1 MGLCMA
7 NHKNARDGVA
17 LARQAYLYGI
27 GNNGVPLR
35 DRKRLVEMSMVTD
48 ATLGVHIKKWE
59 ADAEK
64 LAKNCQDSSYGMM
77 VKEET
82 VFQHESDVSF
92 LRREADRIKDEVD
105 NVDDIQRGLW
115 DLVQSISEISTSE
128 QIDSLITLIDRY
140 LKKST
145 NRQSLLTVF
154 LSLQKRWQDSSGMTG
169 SIEATVAGMKE
180 VEKQKRLL
188 ELREKHGPE
197 KPDKGG
203 PAHVRD
209 GAIFK
214 R

>member
-1 MGLCMA
+1 MA

-35 DRKRLVEMSMVTD
+35 DRRKLVEIAMVTD
-48 ATLGVHIKKWE
+48 ATLGVHVKKWE
-59 ADAEK
+59 VDAEK
-64 LAKNCQDSSYGMM
+64 LAKNCQDSSYGLR
-77 VKEET
+77 VKQET

-105 NVDDIQRGLW
+105 NVDEIQQKLWGLI
-115 DLVQSISEISTSE
+115 QSISEISSSE
-128 QIDSLITLIDRY
+128 QIDDLTRLVDRY
-140 LKKST
+140 LRKSM
-145 NRQSLLTVF
+145 NRQALLAVF

-180 VEKQKRLL
+180 VEKQKRIA
-188 ELREKHGPE
+188 ELRDKHGPDKLE
-197 KPDKGG
+197 KGG
-203 PAHVRD
+203 PDHTRNTTV
-209 GAIFK
+209 FK